1 MGAKISRLSLLLS
14 FLAAMTAAASAEVLW
29 GANGHP
35 FYAYPGIPI
44 ARQLDF
50 LADLGMKSYRVD
62 ISGTDRADDL
72 AVLVE
77 EAKKHE
83 IQILPVIT
91 PGNIDLLKD
100 DPDTLYEKAFDL
112 AVALVSRFKNDIR
125 VWELGNEMENFAII
139 QPCEKR
145 DDGRPYPCEYG
156 PAGGVDPLDYYGPRW
171 KKVSAVLKGLSDGV
185 VSVDPDIRKA
195 MGTAG
200 WGHVGAFQRM
210 EDDGI
215 RWDISVWHA
224 YGEDP
229 AWAFDIL
236 SSYDRPIWLTEFNNP
251 YGSKRGEEQQA
262 KGLKRMMTRLREL
275 QQTYNIEAAHIYELM
290 DEPYWAPDFEAYMGL
305 VKVKP
310 TESGG
315 WQVDEPKPA
324 YVAVKE
330 IIRGPSSLSIPPRN
344 CDLAGAADA
353 GEPVAAQQVRYGFC
367 LVLGRE
373 ADGAGLESWT
383 ERLASGEIGMFD
395 LLMEMIGSEE
405 FSDRY
410 ATFGLPNK
418 AYINLLYRL
427 LLNRDAD
434 GYGLS
439 AYEKEL
445 ATGATDRIH
454 IALGLISSS
463 EFKDKHPIL
472 FEKRQARL
480 RSPITANDG

>member
-1 MGAKISRLSLLLS
+1 MGAKISRLSLVLS
-14 FLAAMTAAASAEVLW
+14 FLAAMATAASAEILW

-35 FYAYPGIPI
+35 FYAYPGIPV

-50 LADLGMKSYRVD
+50 LADLGMKSYRVN
-62 ISGTDRADDL
+62 ISGTDKADEL
-72 AVLVE
+72 AALIE
-77 EAKKHE
+77 EAKKRD
-83 IQILPVIT
+83 IQILPVVT
-91 PGNIDLLKD
+91 PGNVDLLKD

-112 AVALVSRFKNDIR
+112 AVSLVSRFKDDIR
-125 VWELGNEMENFAII
+125 IWELGNEMENFAII

-145 DDGRPYPCEYG
+145 DDGRIYPCEYG

-171 KKVSAVLKGLSDGV
+171 KKVSAVLKGLSDGTI
-185 VSVDPDIRKA
+185 SVDPTILKA

-236 SSYDRPIWLTEFNNP
+236 SAYDRPIWLTELNNP
-251 YGSKRGEEQQA
+251 YGSKRGEERQA
-262 KGLKRMMTRLREL
+262 KGLERMMARLRKL
-275 QQTYNIEAAHIYELM
+275 SQTYDLEAAHIYELM
-290 DEPYWAPDFEAYMGL
+290 DEPYWQPDFEAYMGL
-305 VKVKP
+305 VRVKS
-310 TESGG
+310 TDDGG
-315 WQVDEPKPA
+315 WEVDEPKPA
-324 YVAVKE
+324 YVTVKE
-330 IIRGPSSLSIPPRN
+330 IIRGPSSLSIPSRN
-344 CDLAGAADA
+344 CDLAHVAEA
-353 GEPVAAQQVRYGFC
+353 GQSVAARQVGYSFC

-383 ERLASGEIGMFD
+383 QRLASGEIGMFD

-405 FSDRY
+405 FADRY
-410 ATFGLPNK
+410 ATFGLPNG
-418 AYINLLYRL
+418 AYINLLFHL
-427 LLNRDAD
+427 LLNREAD

-439 AYEKEL
+439 SYQKEL
-445 ATGATDRIH
+445 AEGTTDRIH
-454 IALGLISSS
+454 VALGLISSS

-472 FEKRQARL
+472 FEKREAGF
-480 RSPITANDG
+480 RSPMSANDG